1 MEPCCLSR
9 TSSPECRSPRW
20 GLPPAQLVR
29 AQGRVSLPRGPCL
42 PVRVQEA
49 SLGVGAIGEGTL
61 RAQGDAAVFP
71 GAGAASKAVG

>member
-1 MEPCCLSR
+1 M
-9 TSSPECRSPRW
+9 
-20 GLPPAQLVR
+20 
-29 AQGRVSLPRGPCL
+29 SLPRGPCL